1 MAEIISQT
9 SILKYLKTKSNSL
22 GFIDKL
28 KVVYR
33 PLICPFDKLLNYI
46 ENNDSVFD
54 IGCGSGQFCALVAKF
69 KPTKNIIG
77 IEISETLIQNAK
89 NLNQEFISYKNVQ
102 FETFNGFEIPNK
114 IKNYSKIFLIDVL
127 HHIPKKNQ
135 LDFLKE
141 IYSKMSK
148 GSVLILKDIDDE
160 SLLVYFNKIHD
171 FIFSGEIGFELKS
184 TVAKKLTE
192 EIGFE
197 IMDSFSKR
205 MFVYPHYFLILR
217 K

>member
-1 MAEIISQT
+1 M
-9 SILKYLKTKSNSL
+9 
-22 GFIDKL
+22 
-28 KVVYR
+28 
-33 PLICPFDKLLNYI
+33 
-46 ENNDSVFD
+46 
-54 IGCGSGQFCALVAKF
+54 
-69 KPTKNIIG
+69 G

-148 GSVLILKDIDDE
+148 ESVLILKDIDDE

-192 EIGFE
+192 EIGFK

>member
-1 MAEIISQT
+1 MAEIISQN
-9 SILKYLKTKSNSL
+9 SISKYLKTKSGNL
-22 GFIDKL
+22 GIIDKL
-28 KVVYR
+28 KVIYR
-33 PLICPFDKLLNYI
+33 PLICPFDKLLNYV
-46 ENNDSVFD
+46 ENDDSVFD

-69 KPTKNIIG
+69 TASENIMG
-77 IEISETLIQNAK
+77 IEISDTLIQNAK
-89 NLNQEFISYKNVQ
+89 NLNQEFISSKSVQ
-102 FETFNGFEIPNK
+102 FEVFNGFEIPNT

-127 HHIPKKNQ
+127 HHVPKKNQ
-135 LDFLKE
+135 FDFLKE
-141 IYSKMSK
+141 IYSKMSN

-184 TVAKKLTE
+184 TVAKKLTK
-192 EIGFE
+192 EIGFN
-197 IMDSFSKR
+197 IIDGFSKR

>member
-9 SILKYLKTKSNSL
+9 SILKYLKTKSNNL

-54 IGCGSGQFCALVAKF
+54 IGCGSGQFCALAAKF

-184 TVAKKLTE
+184 TVTKKLTE
-192 EIGFE
+192 EIGFK

>member
-1 MAEIISQT
+1 MISQT
-9 SILKYLKTKSNSL
+9 SILKYLKTKSNNL

-69 KPTKNIIG
+69 KPTKNIMG

-148 GSVLILKDIDDE
+148 ESVLILKDIDDE

-192 EIGFE
+192 EIGFK